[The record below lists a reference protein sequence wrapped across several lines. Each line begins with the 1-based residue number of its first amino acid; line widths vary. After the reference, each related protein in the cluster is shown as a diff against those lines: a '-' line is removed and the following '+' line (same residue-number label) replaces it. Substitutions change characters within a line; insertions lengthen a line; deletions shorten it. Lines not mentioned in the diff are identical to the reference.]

1 MGMIPWINME
11 KRMVLAIAL
20 SLAVLLI
27 WSVFMPRQQHVGVQ
41 DVTIKE
47 SLSNKQNVLLPANV
61 IQPVK
66 PELESLI
73 RYEQGNLAVTF
84 YERLA
89 ALKEVT
95 FKNYG
100 NHSFPLKYGLLL
112 NDPAL
117 VFKKSQITQDS
128 ISFTAVNADKRITKK
143 FKFHKSN
150 YTIDLEIN
158 IQNLSSSPLK
168 LEVPLLLG
176 IMDFSSKNS
185 QARFQDLTLATQDK
199 TTHISIQKDAQL
211 SGIKFLGVRDQYF
224 AAIIDPDVDNA
235 SGFVNKLNKQESEI
249 GLNVQTENVPSGG
262 QIGHLYRVYIGPQDV
277 GVLNSIN
284 PEWSSLVHYGTFDV
298 ISQILLQTLGFLHR
312 IVHNWGLAIILLSI
326 LVYLILYPLSL
337 KQMRSMK
344 EMQVLQPK
352 VEELRKTYK
361 DNPQRMNKE
370 IMELYKE
377 HKVNPLGGCLP
388 LLLQMPIFFALYNAL
403 MRSIVLKGAKF
414 LWIKDLS
421 GPDRLII
428 LPKSLPIVGSDLNIL
443 PIIMAIGMF
452 VQQKISSAS
461 ASGASAEQQKIMIIV
476 MPVMFGLIFYRMPSG
491 LVLYWFV
498 NSTLMLIFQLRMNRT
513 K

>member
-1 MGMIPWINME
+1 
-11 KRMVLAIAL
+11 MVLAIAL

-27 WSVFMPRQQHVGVQ
+27 WSVFTPKPQNIAVQ
-41 DVTIKE
+41 GVTIKE
-47 SLSNKQNVLLPANV
+47 PLLNTQLPVSQANA
-61 IQPVK
+61 IMPIK
-66 PELESLI
+66 PESEKLVKFEQANLE
-73 RYEQGNLAVTF
+73 VTF
-84 YERLA
+84 YEKLA

-100 NHSFPLKYGLLL
+100 NHSWPLKYSLLL
-112 NDPAL
+112 NDPSLA
-117 VFKKSQITQDS
+117 FKKSEITQDS
-128 ISFTAVNADKRITKK
+128 ISFVAVNGDKKITKR

-150 YTIDLEIN
+150 YTIELEIK
-158 IQNLSSSPLK
+158 IQNLSTAPLK

-176 IMDFSSKNS
+176 IMDQSSRNL
-185 QARFQDLTLATQDK
+185 QARYQDLTVATQDK
-199 TTHISIQKDAQL
+199 TAHISIQKEVEL
-211 SGIKFLGVRDQYF
+211 SGVKFLGVRDQYF
-224 AAIIDPDVDNA
+224 TAIIEPAANNYN
-235 SGFVNKLNKQESEI
+235 GFVKKLDKQEIEV
-249 GLNVQTENVPSGG
+249 GLNVQSENVLSGG
-262 QIGHLYRVYIGPQDV
+262 QIGHLYRIYIGPQDV
-277 GVLNSIN
+277 GILNSIN
-284 PEWSSLVHYGTFDV
+284 PAWSSVVHYGTFDI
-298 ISQILLQTLGFLHR
+298 ISQVLLQALGFLHK

-326 LVYLILYPLSL
+326 LVYLILYPLTL

-370 IMELYKE
+370 VMELYKE

-403 MRSIVLKGAKF
+403 MRSIVLKGASF

-421 GPDRLII
+421 EPDRLIV
-428 LPKSLPIVGSDLNIL
+428 LPKALPLMGSDFNIL

-461 ASGASAEQQKIMIIV
+461 ATGASAEQQKIMLIV
-476 MPVMFGLIFYRMPSG
+476 MPVMFGVIFYRMPSG
-491 LVLYWFV
+491 LVIYWFV
-498 NSTLMLIFQLRMNRT
+498 NSMLMLVFQLRMNRA

>member
-27 WSVFMPRQQHVGVQ
+27 WSVITPKQQHVGVQ
-41 DVTIKE
+41 DVTTKA
-47 SLSNKQNVLLPANV
+47 SLLSTQATLPTNL

-66 PELESLI
+66 PESENLVK
-73 RYEQGNLAVTF
+73 YEQSNLEVTF

-89 ALKEVT
+89 AIKEVT
-95 FKNYG
+95 FKNYA
-100 NHSFPLKYGLLL
+100 NHSWPLKYGFLL
-112 NDPAL
+112 NDPTL

-128 ISFTAVNADKRITKK
+128 ISFIALKDDKRITKK
-143 FKFHKSN
+143 FKFNNSN
-150 YTIDLEIN
+150 YTIELEIN

-168 LEVPLLLG
+168 LELPLVLG
-176 IMDFSSKNS
+176 ILDTSSKNS

-199 TTHISIQKDAQL
+199 TIHTSINKDAQL
-211 SGIKFLGVRDQYF
+211 KGVKFLGVRDQYF
-224 AAIIDPDVDNA
+224 AAIIEPALDNTN
-235 SGFVNKLNKQESEI
+235 GFVNKLNKQESEI
-249 GLNVQTENVPSGG
+249 GINVQTENVPPGG
-262 QIGHLYRVYIGPQDV
+262 QIGHLYRIYIGPQDV

-284 PEWSSLVHYGTFDV
+284 PAWSSLIHYGTFDV
-298 ISQILLQTLGFLHR
+298 ISQVLLQTLGFLHK

-403 MRSIVLKGAKF
+403 MRSIVLKGAGF

-421 GPDRLII
+421 EPDRLII
-428 LPKSLPIVGSDLNIL
+428 LPTSLPILGSDLNIL

-461 ASGASAEQQKIMIIV
+461 ASGASAEQQKIMLIV
-476 MPVMFGLIFYRMPSG
+476 MPVMFGFIFYRMPSG

-498 NSTLMLIFQLRMNRT
+498 NSILMLIFQLRMNRAR
-513 K
+513 

>member
-1 MGMIPWINME
+1 ME

-27 WSVFMPRQQHVGVQ
+27 WSFIMPKQQNVGVQ
-41 DVTIKE
+41 DVTTKE
-47 SLSNKQNVLLPANV
+47 PLLNKQNTTLSASV
-61 IQPVK
+61 IQSTK
-66 PELESLI
+66 PETESLVKF
-73 RYEQGNLAVTF
+73 EQSNLMVTF
-84 YERLA
+84 YENLA

-100 NHSFPLKYGLLL
+100 NHSLPLKYGLLL
-112 NDPAL
+112 NDPTL
-117 VFKKSQITQDS
+117 VFKKSQISQDS
-128 ISFTAVNADKRITKK
+128 ISFIAVNADKRVTKR
-143 FKFHKSN
+143 FKFHNSN
-150 YTIDLEIN
+150 YTMSLEIN

-185 QARFQDLTLATQDK
+185 QARYQDLTLAMQDK
-199 TTHISIQKDAQL
+199 TTHIGIQKNTQL
-211 SGIKFLGVRDQYF
+211 SGVKFLGVRDQYF
-224 AAIIDPDVDNA
+224 AAIIEPDVENA
-235 SGFVNKLNKQESEI
+235 SGFVNTLNKQESEI
-249 GLNVQTENVPSGG
+249 GLNVQTENVPTGG
-262 QIGHLYRVYIGPQDV
+262 QIGHSYRIYIGPQDV
-277 GVLNSIN
+277 GILNSIN
-284 PEWSSLVHYGTFDV
+284 PAWSALVHYGTFDI
-298 ISQILLQTLGFLHR
+298 ISQVLLQALGFLYK
-312 IVHNWGLAIILLSI
+312 IVHNWGLAIVLLSI
-326 LVYLILYPLSL
+326 LVYLMLYPLSI

-352 VEELRKTYK
+352 VEELRKIYK

-370 IMELYKE
+370 IMGLYKE

-403 MRSIVLKGAKF
+403 MRSIVLKGARF

-421 GPDRLII
+421 EPDRLII
-428 LPKSLPIVGSDLNIL
+428 LPKSLPILGSDLNIL

-461 ASGASAEQQKIMIIV
+461 ASGASAEQQKIMLIV

-498 NSTLMLIFQLRMNRT
+498 NSMLMLAFQLRMNRA